1 MHSKLNWDGKMGFLA
16 TGDSGHSLKIDV
28 NTDKGGQDSGPRP
41 MELILHG
48 LGGCSGA
55 DVVSILK
62 KMKLDLKSLTIEITG
77 ERVEDHPKK
86 FTAIHLVYRI
96 SGTDIDPEKAK
107 RAVELSLTKYCS
119 VAGSLNAEITYELI
133 IK

>member
-16 TGDSGHSLKIDV
+16 TGDSGHSLKVDV
-28 NTDKGGQDSGPRP
+28 NIDNGGQDSGPRP

-55 DVVSILK
+55 DVASILK
-62 KMKLDLKSLTIEITG
+62 KMKLDLKSLSIEITG
-77 ERVEDHPKK
+77 ERAEDHPKK

-96 SGTDIDPEKAK
+96 SGTNIDPEKAK
-107 RAVELSLTKYCS
+107 RAVELSQTKYCS
-119 VAGSLNAEITYELI
+119 VAGSLNANITYELI
-133 IK
+133 IE